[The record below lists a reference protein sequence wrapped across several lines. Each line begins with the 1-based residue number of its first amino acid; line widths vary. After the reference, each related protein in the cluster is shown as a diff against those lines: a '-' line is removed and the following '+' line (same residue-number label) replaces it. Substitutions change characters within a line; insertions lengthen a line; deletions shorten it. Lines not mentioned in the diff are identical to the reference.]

1 MNQCGYLEWRKNAAT
16 DSTPLAQLKQRLRH
30 GNVTIKGNVS
40 FCDSSDHLKDI
51 AWIAFMS
58 FSRQF

>member
-1 MNQCGYLEWRKNAAT
+1 MNQCGYLEWRKNAAM

-40 FCDSSDHLKDI
+40 FCDSSDHWKDI
-51 AWIAFMS
+51 A
-58 FSRQF
+58 